1 VLFNDTPAPIL
12 YTSANQIAAVAPYEL
27 AGASTAQI
35 VVQYGAQSS
44 AAFPISIAPAAPGL
58 ITADASGAGQ
68 AAAVNQDGSLNNSG
82 TPAVAGSLITLSG
95 TGGGQTSPAAI
106 DGAIASTAAPQQLSI
121 TATIGGQPATVQY
134 AGTTPGEV
142 SGIMQIKVQ
151 IPSGVTAGSAVPVA
165 IEIGGVASQSGVT
178 IAVSGN

>member
-1 VLFNDTPAPIL
+1 MLFNDVPAPIL

-35 VVQYGAQSS
+35 VVQYGAQTS
-44 AAFPISIAPAAPGL
+44 AAFPITIAPAAPGL
-58 ITADASGAGQ
+58 ITADASGSGQ
-68 AAAVNQDGSLNNSG
+68 AAAVNQDGSLNSSS
-82 TPAVAGSLITLSG
+82 TPAPAGSLITLSG

-106 DGAIASTAAPQQLSI
+106 DGAIATTAAPQQLSV

-134 AGTTPGEV
+134 AGTAPGEV
-142 SGIMQIKVQ
+142 SGIMQINVQ
-151 IPSGVTAGSAVPVA
+151 IPSGVKAGPAVPVV

-178 IAVSGN
+178 IAVSGS